1 MSFFYR
7 FTTFT
12 VRTIFGLF
20 YGVRLYGLE
29 NLGFDGPAIFASNHI
44 SLCDPPLIGSF
55 TPLEMHFMAKSEL
68 FESRLLGGLIGALN
82 SFPVKRGMID
92 RRALEK
98 AGQILKSG
106 GRILVFPEG
115 TRQKSGILAKGRPG
129 MAKIAIDNKAPII
142 PVHISGTNHLRKLLF
157 SRRHIIIRYGKLIDT
172 KKHEPDLPPK
182 ERIRSLGEKVM
193 AEIAGLRDL
202 PETRK

>member
-7 FTTFT
+7 FTIFT
-12 VRTIFGLF
+12 VRTIFRLF

-55 TPLEMHFMAKSEL
+55 TPFEMHFMAKAEL
-68 FESRLLGGLIGALN
+68 FENRFLGGLIGALN

-92 RRALEK
+92 RRALEI

-106 GRILVFPEG
+106 GRVLIFPEG

-129 MAKIAIDNKAPII
+129 MAKIAIDNEAPII

>member
-1 MSFFYR
+1 MRFFYR
-7 FTTFT
+7 FSTFT
-12 VRTIFGLF
+12 VRTIFRLF

-29 NLGFDGPAIFASNHI
+29 NLDFDGPVIFASNHI

-68 FESRLLGGLIGALN
+68 FDSRLLGGLIRALN

-92 RRALEK
+92 RRALEI
-98 AGQILKSG
+98 AGQILNSG

-115 TRQKSGILAKGRPG
+115 TRQKSGILTKGRPG
-129 MAKIAIDNKAPII
+129 MAKIAIDNEAPII
-142 PVHISGTNHLRKLLF
+142 PIHISGSNHLRKLLF
-157 SRRHIIIRYGKLIDT
+157 SRRHIQIRYGKLIDT
-172 KKHEPDLPPK
+172 RGHEPDLPRK

-193 AEIAGLRDL
+193 AEIAALRDL
-202 PETRK
+202 SETRK